1 MSKLSLHISDWLDP
15 DQTFEFI
22 ERTRPPLVK
31 VFGVA
36 GLDDVK
42 IREAKRRSPTS
53 VFVGRFYFPE
63 QGIERDERSPVD
75 TVFNYD
81 PIADAANAVQQMRP
95 VIDKF
100 NGVVDIWEGYNEIPI
115 DTPAALTERER
126 QKARNLSAF
135 TVEMARLLHS
145 LGQKYAA
152 YSFSTGNP
160 VHVDLWDLLVDG
172 LRASDYLALH
182 EYIAPDENWQDFN
195 LTMCNRYR
203 EIYDRIPADARKPI
217 LITECGA
224 DYLGQQGFQGRI
236 GAQQYLPMMAQYDR
250 ELMRDPYVVGAT
262 IFCYGIDDKRWK
274 TYNIGGDFSRMLRDY
289 VQANPTPP
297 IDLLEPID
305 NQPEKPVEISQ
316 PPKPPQLLPL
326 DQARW
331 WVEEAVRKIE
341 SAAESFAHAILKDT
355 VVPWF
360 YASAPEHS
368 TDLPNAQ
375 AHTAA
380 RWFSEQAVRLLESN
394 DPQGARA
401 VLLQNVIPWLTSPG
415 PKALGIRGRV
425 KAIPIPMPA
434 TSLSTSENL
443 IPVDPPIIGAPRR
456 KVRSKKTSATR
467 TKPRKAKTSK
477 PRKR

>member
-15 DQTFEFI
+15 DQTYDFI

-31 VFGVA
+31 VFGVS

-63 QGIERDERSPVD
+63 QGIERDERTPVD

-81 PIADAANAVQQMRP
+81 PIADAQSAVQQMRP

-100 NGVVDIWEGYNEIPI
+100 NGVIDIWEGYNEIPI
-115 DTPAALTERER
+115 DTPAQVTERER
-126 QKARNLSAF
+126 QKARNFSAF
-135 TVEMARLLHS
+135 TVEMARLMHS
-145 LGQKYAA
+145 LEQKYAA

-160 VHVDLWDLLVDG
+160 VHVDLWDLLVEG

-203 EIYDRIPADARKPI
+203 QIYDRIPADARKPI

-274 TYNIGGDFSRMLRDY
+274 TYDIGGDFARMLRDY

-297 IDLLEPID
+297 LDPLQPIE
-305 NQPEKPVEISQ
+305 NQPEKPVEIPRPPE
-316 PPKPPQLLPL
+316 PPKLLPL

-341 SAAESFAHAILKDT
+341 SAAQGLAHAILKDT
-355 VVPWF
+355 VIPWF

-380 RWFSEQAVRLLESN
+380 RWYSEQASRLIESN

-401 VLLQNVIPWLTSPG
+401 LLLEHVIPWLTSPG
-415 PKALGIRGRV
+415 PKALGIRGRL
-425 KAIPIPMPA
+425 KAIKTGTPTV
-434 TSLSTSENL
+434 TSFSTTQGL
-443 IPVDPPIIGAPRR
+443 ILVEPPIIGAR
-456 KVRSKKTSATR
+456 KKSRPKKRSATR
-467 TKPRKAKTSK
+467 TKGKKTRTSR